1 MLYMICY
8 DLRKPIQNYPDLYR
22 VLEEDF
28 NAVRVLQSQWV
39 FRRINTNAAGLRDY
53 FKKFLDSDDRL
64 LIVSLDSSDWAGWNL
79 IFKLSEF

>member
-1 MLYMICY
+1 MKYIICY
-8 DLRKPIQNYPDLYR
+8 DLYKPAQNYEALYKTLRENFGATR
-22 VLEEDF
+22 VLY
-28 NAVRVLQSQWV
+28 SQWV

-79 IFKLSEF
+79 MAKISEL